1 MISRYVMSVEEQL
14 QKIETQCREY
24 LATCHVPTLSRQI
37 GVSRETLYA
46 LKHGSPISARM
57 MKKLAKQIDK
67 ICCP

>member
-1 MISRYVMSVEEQL
+1 MNMETQL
-14 QKIETQCREY
+14 QQIETRCREFVKS
-24 LATCHVPTLSRQI
+24 ASVPTLSSQI

-46 LKHGSPISARM
+46 VKKGAPISARM